1 MRVMA
6 IGASDLSLSKRHVS
20 RALHLSAALHVALK
34 ADLHLGLL
42 DELMIPRQRLVKT
55 EGRNRNIR
63 LHDLVTRDAGQ
74 APGLVRTS
82 LPEHPVAVFMA
93 LQALRILFLCREG

>member
-74 APGLVRTS
+74 ASGFVGAP
-82 LPEHPVAVFMA
+82 LPEQPRPFFMA
-93 LQALRILFLCREG
+93 LQALGILFLCREG